1 MNDLEKA
8 LARRRTTQHKRM
20 KAPQVLPTEPSPFQP
35 RQTFEFSPDTPKSF
49 YLGHHHAGLARMR
62 EALNTIGL
70 IIECRDLRVPISSWN
85 PLLEQSLATTSN
97 SDRPRIIVYTHSDVA
112 PPGIEETKKLLR
124 DFHLQAGHAREVFF
138 TTTDAAGSRSYRNL
152 KSKVLQTLVAVAR
165 ERDSLLGLRAMV
177 VGMPNAGKSTLL
189 NGLRAISDARDG
201 GASMVART
209 GADPGITRKMS
220 SPVRVVAAEK
230 RVATRTSTESL
241 PNAGVGEG
249 VFLIDTP
256 GVFMP
261 YVPDPERMV
270 KLALVGCLRDG
281 IIPPETVVDYLLFRL
296 NLELPAESY
305 DGYVKDVKTY
315 KRETKALIRNGYRPY
330 QADYVKRLHL
340 SAPTNN
346 IAQFLD
352 TAGMRMGHLQK
363 GGIVNLAATAQTV
376 LHKWRKGGFGR
387 MILDEVTPES
397 LEAAMVAA
405 RDENPLSMNQAR
417 KREKE
422 ARKEFNA
429 AKRAGGASADVADVE
444 TV

>member
-1 MNDLEKA
+1 MGLSQWRCLPHIKELEGA
-8 LARRRTTQHKRM
+8 LSRRRTAQHKRI
-20 KAPQVLPTEPSPFQP
+20 PTPRVLPPEPNPFRP
-35 RQTFEFSPDTPKSF
+35 RETFDFSPDTPKSF

-70 IIECRDLRVPISSWN
+70 IIECRDFRVPISSWN

-97 SDRPRIIVYTHSDVA
+97 SDRPRIIVYTHCDLA
-112 PPGIEETKKLLR
+112 PPSMEETKQLLR

-138 TTTDAAGSRSYRNL
+138 TTTDAAGSRSYRDIKSEILETL
-152 KSKVLQTLVAVAR
+152 KTIAC

-189 NGLRAISDARDG
+189 NGLRAIAVARSLG
-201 GASMVART
+201 GASKVART
-209 GADPGITRKMS
+209 GVDPGITRKMS
-220 SPVRVVAAEK
+220 SPVRVVEPEK
-230 RVATRTSTESL
+230 RVSTRTSPDSL
-241 PNAGVGEG
+241 PSAGVGEG

-261 YVPDPERMV
+261 YVPDPERMI
-270 KLALVGCLRDG
+270 KLALVGCVRDG
-281 IIPPETVVDYLLFRL
+281 IVPPETVVDYLLFRL
-296 NLELPAESY
+296 NLELPPESY
-305 DGYVKDVKTY
+305 HGYYKD
-315 KRETKALIRNGYRPY
+315 PY
-330 QADYVKRLHL
+330 QPDYVRRLHL

-346 IAQFLD
+346 ISEFLD

-363 GGIVNLAATAQTV
+363 GGIVNLSATAQTV

-387 MILDEVTPES
+387 MVLDEVTPDA

-405 RDENPLSMNQAR
+405 RGENPLSMNQAR

-422 ARKEFNA
+422 ARKEYNA
-429 AKRAGGASADVADVE
+429 AKRAGGTTWDVSGVE
-444 TV
+444 TTV